1 MRLTLAYTY
10 TRGMA
15 KQETHTTSRGIRT
28 GREPGRGDGAYHDR
42 ISITVRLLP
51 ETNERLNAAIQ
62 ATGKRV
68 QAITE
73 EALNRYFDD
82 LEQEAA
88 QS

>member
-1 MRLTLAYTY
+1 
-10 TRGMA
+10 MA
-15 KQETHTTSRGIRT
+15 NQETHTTGRGIRT
-28 GREPGRGDGAYHDR
+28 GRERGRGDGAFNDR
-42 ISITVRLLP
+42 IPITVRLLP

-82 LEQEAA
+82 LERETA